1 MPGDT
6 TTSLVLRQGWLLRA
20 LVLAFATIAPVQAL
34 RPMVSYRALELGAD
48 AFFLGLIA
56 GAYAALSF
64 VMSVPLGR
72 WMDRLGPTRFLIGG
86 TSLVAATAVWFA
98 LAGGLWSLLAA
109 QAALGLGQVSGLIGL
124 QTLLSNHGATAER
137 DARIGA
143 FTVAV
148 ASAQMIG
155 PAASGMLYDAV
166 GGSLASVFWLTAFA
180 CLAGV
185 ALAVSIWV
193 RPPPAA
199 EGRAAPGVQGS
210 MRHEVG
216 VILRTPSVPHAI
228 LASLTVLTTIDLLI
242 AYLPAYGEAVGIP
255 VGTVGLLL
263 SVQAAGT
270 LLSRLLMVRL
280 IRLMGRRNLLVTGM
294 ILPAVA
300 LVALPTTASPA
311 ALFVIIAVAGFGLGL
326 GQPLSLA
333 WVISQVPTTMRGT
346 AIGVRLTA
354 NRFGQLALPIG
365 VGAIAGATGIG
376 AIFLAAAA
384 MLGASSAAIARARM
398 TADP

>member
-1 MPGDT
+1 M
-6 TTSLVLRQGWLLRA
+6 LRQSWLLRA
-20 LVLAFATIAPVQAL
+20 LVLAFATIGPVQAL

-72 WMDRLGPTRFLIGG
+72 WMDRLGPVRFLVAG
-86 TSLVAATAVWFA
+86 TSLVTLTAVWFA
-98 LAGGLWSLLAA
+98 LAGDLWSLLVA
-109 QAALGLGQVSGLIGL
+109 QAALGLGQVTGLIGL
-124 QTLLSNHGATAER
+124 QTLLANHGDPHER

-148 ASAQMIG
+148 ASAQMVG
-155 PAASGMLYDAV
+155 PAASGFLYNAV
-166 GGSLASVFWLTAFA
+166 GGSLSSVFWLTGVA
-180 CLAGV
+180 CLTGV
-185 ALAVSIWV
+185 ALAVSLWL
-193 RPPPAA
+193 RPAPPA
-199 EGRAAPGVQGS
+199 EGQGSRGTQGS

-216 VILRTPSVPHAI
+216 TILRTPSVPHAI

-255 VGTVGLLL
+255 VEVVGLLL

-270 LLSRLLMVRL
+270 LVSRLLMVRL
-280 IRLMGRRNLLVTGM
+280 IRVMGRRNLLVASM
-294 ILPAVA
+294 VLPAVT
-300 LVALPTTASPA
+300 LSLLPTTGVPA
-311 ALFVIIAVAGFGLGL
+311 VLFVIIGVAGFGLGL

-333 WVISQVPTTMRGT
+333 WVVSQVPTTMRGT

-354 NRFGQLALPIG
+354 NRFGQLALPVGVGALAGATG
-365 VGAIAGATGIG
+365 VGAIFVACGV
-376 AIFLAAAA
+376 
-384 MLGASSAAIARARM
+384 MLGVSSAAIARAPM
-398 TADP
+398 TTEL